1 MKTIVL
7 ELNETELGCEHNI
20 TSLRIDGQKCEIYC
34 RTCGDIVQT
43 FIESRYENDQHYEHG

>member
-7 ELNETELGCEHNI
+7 EINETELGCEHNI

-43 FIESRYENDQHYEHG
+43 FIESRREDEPHYLHG